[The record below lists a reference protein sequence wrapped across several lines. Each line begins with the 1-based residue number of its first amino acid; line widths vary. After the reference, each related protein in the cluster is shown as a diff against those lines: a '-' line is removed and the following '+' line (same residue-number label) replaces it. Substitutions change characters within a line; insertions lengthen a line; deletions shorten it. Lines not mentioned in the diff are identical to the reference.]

1 MTKKRIKVHN
11 KSDKPDNI
19 VLKEHQMI
27 EDCLEIQQ
35 QLPGFMKDFFLYL
48 KNAVALSTRH
58 AYLNDIS
65 FFCRYII
72 AETGISKAS
81 NVADISLEEFNR
93 ITARDVNRYIGDY
106 CSRYT
111 LEDEYGIK
119 VVENHNRSL
128 ARKKSSLSV
137 MFKFLY
143 RDEKLKQNITDGF
156 NPIKLPKPQPDAIK
170 RLEIDE
176 VARML
181 DIIQQG
187 TSFTERE
194 RVFWKKTQLRD
205 RAIILLF
212 VTYGLRLS
220 ELQQLNISSF
230 NFNRGEFKI
239 YRKRGKEVLMPINR
253 TCEKVVKDYIELE
266 RPTGELPDE
275 DKDALFISIQRTR
288 MTTRAIRNLVKKYT
302 ALALGTTTDSG
313 YSPHKL
319 RATVATSLI
328 QQGFSIFDV
337 QNLLDHDNVTTT
349 QLYAAHRKNAKRE
362 IVKNFEWIEEEK

>member
-1 MTKKRIKVHN
+1 MTKKKIKVHN
-11 KSDKPDNI
+11 KTDKPDNI
-19 VLKEHQMI
+19 VLKEHSIIQ
-27 EDCLEIQQ
+27 DCLDIEA
-35 QLPGFMKDFFLYL
+35 QLPYFMRDFFLYL

-58 AYLNDIS
+58 AYLSDIL

-72 AETGISKAS
+72 AETGLSKAS
-81 NVADISLEEFNR
+81 AVSDITLEEFNT
-93 ITARDVNRYIGDY
+93 ISARDVNRYLGDY

-137 MFKFLY
+137 MFKFLF
-143 RDEKLKQNITDGF
+143 RDEKLKINITDGF

-187 TSFTERE
+187 TNFTEKE
-194 RVFWKKTQLRD
+194 KVFWKKTQLRD

-253 TCEKVVKDYIELE
+253 TCEMVVKDYIQQE
-266 RPTGELPDE
+266 RPKDGLGEE
-275 DKDALFISIQRTR
+275 HQDALFISIQRTR
-288 MTTRAIRNLVKKYT
+288 MTARAIRNLVKKYT

-349 QLYAAHRKNAKRE
+349 QLYAAHRRNAKRE
-362 IVKNFEWIEEEK
+362 IVKNFEWIEEN